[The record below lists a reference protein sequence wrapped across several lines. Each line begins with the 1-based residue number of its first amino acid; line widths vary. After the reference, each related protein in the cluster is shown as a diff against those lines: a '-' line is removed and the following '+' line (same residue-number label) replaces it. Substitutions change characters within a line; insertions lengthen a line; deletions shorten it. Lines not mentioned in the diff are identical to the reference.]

1 MHVINFLPTVPPSSI
16 WNAYLSHLG
25 LTAGLRVFF
34 SPCDFRF
41 SHVLSVLKE
50 SLLCTTS
57 LQPLIEL
64 LAGTSLY
71 LFIAV
76 GEEESHST
84 YEILAYSVLE
94 CMYTCVCINMYKS
107 FHILWHVIRPAH
119 SPLWVLGPSKLII
132 ASQHASDVISIHDWC
147 FHVNQGVLEIHRV
160 REKQVF
166 SPHSQ
171 YHMQYSKSNNVVEMK
186 DENSYD
192 LQIILHVLWRL
203 IPHGFPTLRFCL
215 QWFIWT
221 NDLSCF
227 WNSKAIKKRRGP
239 T

>member
-1 MHVINFLPTVPPSSI
+1 MHK
-16 WNAYLSHLG
+16 
-25 LTAGLRVFF
+25 
-34 SPCDFRF
+34 
-41 SHVLSVLKE
+41 HV
-50 SLLCTTS
+50 
-57 LQPLIEL
+57 
-64 LAGTSLY
+64 
-71 LFIAV
+71 
-76 GEEESHST
+76 
-84 YEILAYSVLE
+84 
-94 CMYTCVCINMYKS
+94 
-107 FHILWHVIRPAH
+107 HILPHIMTCYQASTFPFVGIRPC
-119 SPLWVLGPSKLII
+119 PSNLII
-132 ASQHASDVISIHDWC
+132 ASQHASDVINIHDWC

-239 T
+239 HLETVSKDFTLVQ